1 MTRVSEGTV
10 HGGRDAC
17 GWGALPVAAE
27 FEAAAGELYMRQEHE
42 ARDPHILRIRK
53 QSV

>member
-1 MTRVSEGTV
+1 MTRASEGTV

-27 FEAAAGELYMRQEHE
+27 HEAAAGELYMRQEYE
-42 ARDPHILRIRK
+42 ASDFHISRIRK
-53 QSV
+53 QRV